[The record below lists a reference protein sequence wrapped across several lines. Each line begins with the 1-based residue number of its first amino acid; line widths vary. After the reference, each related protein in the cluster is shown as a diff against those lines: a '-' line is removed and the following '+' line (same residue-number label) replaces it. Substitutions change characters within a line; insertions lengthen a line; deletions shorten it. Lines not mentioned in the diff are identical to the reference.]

1 MLPQLLD
8 PRPYFA
14 HLPDPRRETRNKL
27 HKPHDILMIVLCAVL
42 SWVEDW
48 VGMADFAEEK
58 EVWLRHFLE
67 LPNGI
72 PSHDT
77 LSDVLGRIDPAAFR
91 AAFTAWATA
100 ALPGLAGE
108 PVCVDGKAVRG
119 SRDGANP
126 AVHLVSAFAGRAR
139 WVLAQQA
146 VAEKANEITA
156 IPDLLGLLD
165 LRGAVVSLDAMG
177 CQKAIAQTLV
187 EAGAD
192 YVLALKDNHPTLCEE
207 VQFWLDTEVAR
218 GRLPV
223 LETVE
228 KDHGRIEIRRY
239 ALSHQIDW
247 LEAKPDWAGLQ
258 AVGRVESTKRL
269 HILHLHKLAGL
280 QAVGRVE
287 STRILGENTSTECRY
302 FLCSLVERDRFA
314 ATVRQHWGIENQQ
327 HWVLDVQFGE
337 DACRTRKDHSAENL
351 AVIRRMAL
359 NVLRHNGPVRDS
371 LRRRKL
377 RAALND
383 DYRLR
388 LLFGQPSPV
397 TTIAR
402 LPCFAR
408 QAARQFAEALQLP
421 VLSEH
426 NNRLWLDRLVFP
438 LGVDDDGRFF
448 EAWSYNAER
457 GH

>member
-1 MLPQLLD
+1 MRPQLLD

-14 HLPDPRRETRNKL
+14 DLPDPRRETQNKL
-27 HKPHDILMIVLCAVL
+27 HKLHDILMIVLCAVL
-42 SWVEDW
+42 SGVEDW

-58 EVWLRHFLE
+58 EAWLRGFLE

-77 LSDVLGRIDPAAFR
+77 LSDVLGRIDPTAFQ

-100 ALPGLAGE
+100 ALPGLADE
-108 PVCVDGKAVRG
+108 QICVDGKAVRG

-146 VAEKANEITA
+146 VAEKSNEIAA
-156 IPDLLGLLD
+156 IPDLLALLD
-165 LRGAVVSLDAMG
+165 LQGAMVSIDAMG
-177 CQKAIAQTLV
+177 CQKAIAQAIV
-187 EAGAD
+187 DAGGD
-192 YVLALKDNHPTLCEE
+192 YALTLKDNHPTLCED
-207 VQFWLDTEVAR
+207 VRLWLDTEVAC

-239 ALSHQIDW
+239 ALGDRIDW

-258 AVGRVESTKRL
+258 AVGRVEST
-269 HILHLHKLAGL
+269 
-280 QAVGRVE
+280 
-287 STRILGENTSTECRY
+287 RIIGDQTSTECRY
-302 FLCSLVERDRFA
+302 FLCSFSDRDRFA
-314 ATVRQHWGIENQQ
+314 TTVRSHWGIENQQ
-327 HWVLDVQFGE
+327 HGILDVQFGE

-351 AVIRRMAL
+351 ALMRRMAL
-359 NVLRHNGPVRDS
+359 NLLSHNGLPRNS
-371 LRRRKL
+371 IRRRKR

-388 LLFGQPSPV
+388 LLFGTPTPA
-397 TTIAR
+397 TT
-402 LPCFAR
+402 
-408 QAARQFAEALQLP
+408 
-421 VLSEH
+421 
-426 NNRLWLDRLVFP
+426 
-438 LGVDDDGRFF
+438 
-448 EAWSYNAER
+448 
-457 GH
+457 

>member
-14 HLPDPRRETRNKL
+14 NLPDPRRETRNKL
-27 HKPHDILMIVLCAVL
+27 HKLHDILMIVLCAVL
-42 SWVEDW
+42 SGVEDW
-48 VGMADFAEEK
+48 VGMEAFAEEK
-58 EVWLRHFLE
+58 EAWLRGFLD

-77 LSDVLGRIDPAAFR
+77 LSDVLGRIDPVAFR
-91 AAFTAWATA
+91 TAFTTWATA
-100 ALPGLAGE
+100 ALPGLADE
-108 PVCVDGKAVRG
+108 QVCVDGKAVRG

-146 VAEKANEITA
+146 VADKSNEITA
-156 IPDLLGLLD
+156 IPDLLALLD
-165 LRGAVVSLDAMG
+165 LRGAVVSIDAMG
-177 CQKAIAQTLV
+177 CQKAIAQAIV
-187 EAGAD
+187 DAGAD
-192 YVLALKDNHPTLCEE
+192 YVLTLKANHPTLCED
-207 VQFWLDTEVAR
+207 VQLWLDTEVAR
-218 GRLPV
+218 GRLTV
-223 LETVE
+223 TETLE

-258 AVGRVESTKRL
+258 AVGRVEST
-269 HILHLHKLAGL
+269 
-280 QAVGRVE
+280 
-287 STRILGENTSTECRY
+287 RIIGEKTSTECRY
-302 FLCSLVERDRFA
+302 FLCSLADRDRFA
-314 ATVRQHWGIENQQ
+314 AIVRGHWGIENQQ

-359 NVLRHNGPVRDS
+359 NVLHHNGPVRDS

-388 LLFGQPSPV
+388 LLLGQPSPA
-397 TTIAR
+397 TT
-402 LPCFAR
+402 
-408 QAARQFAEALQLP
+408 
-421 VLSEH
+421 
-426 NNRLWLDRLVFP
+426 
-438 LGVDDDGRFF
+438 
-448 EAWSYNAER
+448 
-457 GH
+457 